1 MIQEI
6 IISASLIMNLFLF
19 WFCYKLFRNLLTLSD
34 NLYEITDKVRDF
46 VLHLDSVYQMPVF
59 FGDETLGALLSHSK
73 ELKGNMD
80 DFINTHAFDLD
91 IEEADEELEEWD
103 EEEADQKAA

>member
-6 IISASLIMNLFLF
+6 IISASLILNVFLL

-34 NLYEITDKVRDF
+34 NLHEILDKVKDF
-46 VLHLDSVYQMPVF
+46 ALHLDSMYQMPVF

-73 ELKGNMD
+73 ELKESMD
-80 DFINTHAFDLD
+80 DFIELHAFDLEP
-91 IEEADEELEEWD
+91 EEDTNEMEEWD
-103 EEEADQKAA
+103 EEEANQKAA

>member
-6 IISASLIMNLFLF
+6 IISASLILNVFLL
-19 WFCYKLFRNLLTLSD
+19 WFCYRLFRNLLTLSD
-34 NLYEITDKVRDF
+34 NLYEVTDKVKDF
-46 VLHLDSVYQMPVF
+46 VLHLDSIYQMPVF

-73 ELKGNMD
+73 ELKDNMD
-80 DFINTHAFDLD
+80 NFINTHAFDLD
-91 IEEADEELEEWD
+91 VEDAVEELEEWD